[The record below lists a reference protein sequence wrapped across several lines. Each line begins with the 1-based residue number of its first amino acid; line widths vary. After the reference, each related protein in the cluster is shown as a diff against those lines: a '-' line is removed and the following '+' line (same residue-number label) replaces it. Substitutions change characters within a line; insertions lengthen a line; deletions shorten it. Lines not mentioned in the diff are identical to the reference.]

1 MDTKTIDTYLHIMDT
16 KTIDTYLHIWAPN
29 IGLIGHCY
37 GTRVIGHL
45 TLGSLLWKQRRPLLW
60 NQSHRAP
67 NIGLVA
73 MDTKTIDTYLH
84 IMDTKTIDT
93 YLHIWAPKIGLID
106 THISIFGT

>member
-1 MDTKTIDTYLHIMDT
+1 MDT

-29 IGLIGHCY
+29 IGLVAMDTKTIDTYLHM
-37 GTRVIGHL
+37 
-45 TLGSLLWKQRRPLLW
+45 LLW

-93 YLHIWAPKIGLID
+93 YLHIWAPNIGLID
-106 THISIFGT
+106 THISIFGHYMY